1 MAQNA
6 GAPPAEATGPV
17 AEDSARAE
25 ETLTLISTELARF
38 KPAINMLAVN
48 EQVRRV
54 VQYVLAHNYDLLEGR
69 HPDQLVI
76 AAVYGVCK
84 IHSTDVTFKDLVQA
98 YKTIAAT
105 SSNMWLAVPLV
116 RPGSF
121 GNIIAFYNDVFVP
134 RCKDYLH
141 GMKDGS
147 TPITVSP
154 SGCASAN
161 AATATADV
169 TAGAADAAAHADV
182 DAPACPQG
190 GAVSSGAAH
199 GTLVG
204 SPNGFRVKRQRVAG
218 SSGDVKG
225 APGAGA
231 DGAAPAAPAAHGAH
245 GAAGAASAAGG
256 DGNADATLMG
266 PPLSPTRRPAAH
278 VPRSPYVEYPASP
291 FKRPAPSPIRPA
303 ATSPRR
309 AVPPSPL
316 RARLAGD
323 AGAGAGV
330 DGLLSPQR
338 KVPAKYGQVTLSPAR
353 AVKSPLQHAAHTP
366 RTAFFRSTI
375 GTPLG
380 APSPHGGTVPSPCT
394 RFDAINEKL
403 KSPNCI
409 GVGAHG
415 SNGGARTLL
424 GGGRSPVPRRMAT
437 QPLDFERRRPGPS
450 ALGGGGGSDA
460 ATAGQPRI
468 SLAAQSALLALADAS
483 SGNFQRPGGGHAPV
497 DGAAGARPAERGV
510 HAARGPV
517 AGAPVP
523 DSHRMQD
530 LAVASVLLSADDG
543 Q

>member
-1 MAQNA
+1 M
-6 GAPPAEATGPV
+6 
-17 AEDSARAE
+17 
-25 ETLTLISTELARF
+25 
-38 KPAINMLAVN
+38 
-48 EQVRRV
+48 
-54 VQYVLAHNYDLLEGR
+54 
-69 HPDQLVI
+69 
-76 AAVYGVCK
+76 
-84 IHSTDVTFKDLVQA
+84 
-98 YKTIAAT
+98 
-105 SSNMWLAVPLV
+105 
-116 RPGSF
+116 
-121 GNIIAFYNDVFVP
+121 
-134 RCKDYLH
+134 
-141 GMKDGS
+141 
-147 TPITVSP
+147 
-154 SGCASAN
+154 
-161 AATATADV
+161 
-169 TAGAADAAAHADV
+169 
-182 DAPACPQG
+182 
-190 GAVSSGAAH
+190 
-199 GTLVG
+199 
-204 SPNGFRVKRQRVAG
+204 
-218 SSGDVKG
+218 
-225 APGAGA
+225 
-231 DGAAPAAPAAHGAH
+231 
-245 GAAGAASAAGG
+245 
-256 DGNADATLMG
+256 
-266 PPLSPTRRPAAH
+266 
-278 VPRSPYVEYPASP
+278 
-291 FKRPAPSPIRPA
+291 
-303 ATSPRR
+303 
-309 AVPPSPL
+309 
-316 RARLAGD
+316 
-323 AGAGAGV
+323 
-330 DGLLSPQR
+330 
-338 KVPAKYGQVTLSPAR
+338 TLSPAR

-424 GGGRSPVPRRMAT
+424 GGGRSPVPRVRARQLCSGTAAGGQGVGGWGGWCARCCPRTPVRARVPVSGALVWLFFLSMYSPFFLPFPPPFFSLFSPSFLCLLFLSAALLNIAAPTLIDRPPIRPSAPPSRAPARPPIRPPARPRAAQRMAT